1 MPTWTNLT
9 AFPLYLYG
17 MLAWIL
23 VGTCDAPAFLKAVPA
38 GAQNA
43 LQDLPK
49 RWVPHVTMRI
59 GLATV
64 HTSLDKVRNPT
75 LL

>member
-43 LQDLPK
+43 LQDLP
-49 RWVPHVTMRI
+49 
-59 GLATV
+59 
-64 HTSLDKVRNPT
+64 
-75 LL
+75 

>member
-23 VGTCDAPAFLKAVPA
+23 VGTRDAPAFLKAVPA

-43 LQDLPK
+43 VQDLPQ
-49 RWVPHVTMRI
+49 RRVPHVTMRI
-59 GLATV
+59 GLAIV

>member
-23 VGTCDAPAFLKAVPA
+23 VGTRDAPAFLKAVPA
-38 GAQNA
+38 GAQDA
-43 LQDLPK
+43 LQDLPQH
-49 RWVPHVTMRI
+49 RVPHVAM
-59 GLATV
+59 
-64 HTSLDKVRNPT
+64 
-75 LL
+75 